1 MRSGEV
7 LASPRP
13 FADEFI
19 LSVLYFAPSVTTLDY
34 RIIHGRYVA
43 RIRKA
48 QARCYNEIS
57 SSLEESNNRKASTTT
72 PGARTRIR
80 SHERG
85 IPPRF

>member
-1 MRSGEV
+1 MNAERSGEV

-19 LSVLYFAPSVTTLDY
+19 LFVLSFAPSVTTVDY
-34 RIIHGRYVA
+34 RIIHSRYVA

-57 SSLEESNNRKASTTT
+57 SSLEESNNCKTSTTT
-72 PGARTRIR
+72 SGARTRIR
-80 SHERG
+80 CGR
-85 IPPRF
+85 